1 MIFGKIAVFPVST
14 IRCCVRAEILSG
26 FPGSSF
32 RRPVCTASTR
42 FWPRLWRRVKDN
54 APYHRFGPLVG
65 ARCRPPKSKINLLS
79 ANGYS
84 PSTENGGIVP
94 YHDMSRNR
102 SGKMKTSNMANLLW
116 GTASQ
121 NSTFDS
127 SRDFSPAALR
137 EKYAFGEPSLQGGY
151 PSTRSRSMR
160 QRKNIAGG

>member
-1 MIFGKIAVFPVST
+1 MYLCIGFYP
-14 IRCCVRAEILSG
+14 G

-32 RRPVCTASTR
+32 QR
-42 FWPRLWRRVKDN
+42 FPAFMNGQD
-54 APYHRFGPLVG
+54 AH
-65 ARCRPPKSKINLLS
+65 S
-79 ANGYS
+79 ANGYR

-137 EKYAFGEPSLQGGY
+137 EKYAFGEPSLQGDY
-151 PSTRSRSMR
+151 SSTRSRSMR